1 MSGSRAEVSVT
12 VPARMEDKKHEVRH
26 RSLADRIGRAFLG
39 SPAFQAAAAFM
50 LHYALVFIYRTNPPV
65 AESEDM
71 LARVEAHSPVIVAM
85 WHGQQMLVQFT
96 RPKGEPVAGL
106 VSRSVDAEIT
116 ARLIELAGN
125 EVVRG
130 SGGRSRKAAG
140 RKGGVAALIAMR
152 DALRRGRHVVMIAD
166 ISKGAPREAGEGIV
180 ALARISGRPIVPL
193 ALATSRHYVVKSA
206 WDKMTINLPFGR
218 RCLRLGEPIYVP
230 ADADELTLADIRRRV
245 TEDLNRVT
253 AEAYRLVGRAP

>member
-1 MSGSRAEVSVT
+1 MSAT
-12 VPARMEDKKHEVRH
+12 VPAKVKENSDGTPR
-26 RSLADRIGRAFLG
+26 RSLADRLGRAVLG
-39 SPAFQAAAAFM
+39 APPFQAAAAFV
-50 LHYALVFIYRTNPPV
+50 LHRALTFIYRTNPPV
-65 AESEDM
+65 AGSQDM
-71 LARVEAHSPVIVAM
+71 LAHVEAHSPVIIAM
-85 WHGQQMLVQFT
+85 WHGQQMLAQFT
-96 RPKGEPVAGL
+96 RPRGEPVAGL
-106 VSRSVDAEIT
+106 VSRSVDAEIN
-116 ARLIELAGN
+116 ARLIKLAGN

-206 WDKMTINLPFGR
+206 WDRMTINLPFGR

-230 ADADELTLADIRRRV
+230 ADADEQMLADIRRRV